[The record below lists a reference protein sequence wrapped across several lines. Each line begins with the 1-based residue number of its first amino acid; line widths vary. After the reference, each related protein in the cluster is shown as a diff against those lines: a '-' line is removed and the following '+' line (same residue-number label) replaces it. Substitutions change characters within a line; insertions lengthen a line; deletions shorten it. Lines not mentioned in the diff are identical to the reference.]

1 MRRRTMAAGGLAS
14 VALVAGGLA
23 WTARGEGSG
32 SGGSDGGAAAPR
44 ATAEVTKKDLEER
57 TEVDGT
63 LGYGDTVEL
72 SLSGASDSSDSP
84 DDSGDGSDP
93 TNPADGDNGD
103 GAGSGT
109 ITHLPD
115 VGTVVRPGETLLEVD
130 GEPVP
135 LMGGERPLWRTLGP
149 GVDDGPDIAQL
160 EYDLVALGIVTT
172 DELTVD
178 GEWTAATTDAVEEWQ
193 ESLGLEETGT
203 VSPGDLVFYPGAV
216 RVTDHPTPVGGS
228 ASGTVLE
235 VSGTTREVTVDLDAT
250 RQTLVER
257 DQDVEIEMPDGST
270 LTGTVS
276 SVGTVATVPD
286 DGSDDP
292 SGEEGEPTIEVTI
305 ALDDPSQAGSF
316 DEAPVT
322 VRVVT
327 DAARDV
333 LAVPVDA
340 LLALAEGGYAVERVS
355 GASSGTG
362 AESGTDGTDGGAGT
376 DGTELVPVE
385 IGAFAD
391 GWVQVTG
398 EVAEGDEVVVPSE

>member
-23 WTARGEGSG
+23 WTTRAEGSG
-32 SGGSDGGAAAPR
+32 SGGSDGDDAAAPQ

-57 TEVDGT
+57 AELDGT
-63 LGYGDTVEL
+63 LGYGDAVEL
-72 SLSGASDSSDSP
+72 SLSGASADASDDSSDSTSP
-84 DDSGDGSDP
+84 TGDDSPTGD
-93 TNPADGDNGD
+93 TGD
-103 GAGSGT
+103 GADSGSGT

-115 VGTVVRPGETLLEVD
+115 VGTVVQPGESLLEVD
-130 GEPVP
+130 GKPVP

-149 GVDDGPDIAQL
+149 GVDDGPDVAQL

-172 DELTVD
+172 GELTVD
-178 GEWTAATTDAVEEWQ
+178 EEWTSATTDAVEEWQ

-203 VSPGDLVFYPGAV
+203 VSPGDMAFYPGAV
-216 RVTDHPTPVGGS
+216 RVTGHPTPVGGS
-228 ASGTVLE
+228 ASGAVLE
-235 VSGTTREVTVDLDAT
+235 VSGTTREVTVDLEAT

-257 DQDVEIEMPDGST
+257 GQDVEVELPDGST
-270 LTGTVS
+270 LAGTVS
-276 SVGTVATVPD
+276 SVGTVATVPED
-286 DGSDDP
+286 SGDDP
-292 SGEEGEPTIEVTI
+292 SEEDGEATVEVTV
-305 ALDDPSQAGSF
+305 ALDDPAQAGSF

-340 LLALAEGGYAVERVS
+340 LLALAEGGYAVERVTGS
-355 GASSGTG
+355 GSSGT
-362 AESGTDGTDGGAGT
+362 S
-376 DGTELVPVE
+376 GTELVPVE

-391 GWVQVTG
+391 GWAQVTG
-398 EVAEGDEVVVPSE
+398 DVAEGDEVVVPGD

>member
-1 MRRRTMAAGGLAS
+1 MRRRAMAAGGLAS

-23 WTARGEGSG
+23 WTARSDGSG
-32 SGGSDGGAAAPR
+32 GDGSDGGDAAPQT
-44 ATAEVTKKDLEER
+44 TAEVTKKDLEER
-57 TEVDGT
+57 AELDGT
-63 LGYGDTVEL
+63 LGYGDTVDL
-72 SLSGASDSSDSP
+72 TLTGSSSS
-84 DDSGDGSDP
+84 DSGDGSDP
-93 TNPADGDNGD
+93 ANPDGSD
-103 GAGSGT
+103 GSDGGGSGT

-115 VGTVVRPGETLLEVD
+115 VGTVVHPGETLLEVD

-135 LMGGERPLWRTLGP
+135 LLGGERPLWRTLGP
-149 GVDDGPDIAQL
+149 GVDDGPDVLQL
-160 EYDLVALGIVTT
+160 EYNLVALGIVTA

-178 GEWTAATTDAVEEWQ
+178 GHWTSATTEAVEEWQ
-193 ESLGLEETGT
+193 DSLGLAETGS
-203 VSPGDLVFYPGAV
+203 VSPGDAVFYPGAV
-216 RVTDHPTPVGGS
+216 RVVDHPTPVGGS

-235 VSGTTREVTVDLDAT
+235 VSGTTQEVTIDLDAT
-250 RQTLVER
+250 RQTLVHR
-257 DQDVEIEMPDGST
+257 GQDVEIELPDGST

-276 SVGTVATVPD
+276 KVGTVATVPD
-286 DGSDDP
+286 DSQNGDQSDD
-292 SGEEGEPTIEVTI
+292 SDPTIEVTV

-340 LLALAEGGYAVERVS
+340 LLALAEGGYAVERV
-355 GASSGTG
+355 TG
-362 AESGTDGTDGGAGT
+362 S
-376 DGTELVPVE
+376 GTELVPVE

-398 EVAEGDEVVVPSE
+398 DVAEGDEVVVPE

>member
-1 MRRRTMAAGGLAS
+1 MRRRTMAASGLAS

-32 SGGSDGGAAAPR
+32 SGGSDGDDAAAPQ

-57 TEVDGT
+57 DEIEGT
-63 LGYGDTVEL
+63 LGYGDAVEL
-72 SLSGASDSSDSP
+72 SLSGAASSP
-84 DDSGDGSDP
+84 DDGSSDPPADDGDGSD
-93 TNPADGDNGD
+93 DGNG
-103 GAGSGT
+103 GSGT

-115 VGTVVRPGETLLEVD
+115 VGTVVQPGETLLEVD
-130 GEPVP
+130 GRPVP
-135 LMGGERPLWRTLGP
+135 LMGGERPLWRTLGA

-178 GEWTAATTDAVEEWQ
+178 EEWTAATTDAVEEWQ

-203 VSPGDLVFYPGAV
+203 VSPGDLVFRPGAV
-216 RVTDHPTPVGGS
+216 RVTGHPTPVGGS
-228 ASGTVLE
+228 GSGTVLE
-235 VSGTTREVTVDLDAT
+235 VTDTTREVTVDLEAT

-257 DQDVEIEMPDGST
+257 DQDVEIELPDGST

-276 SVGTVATVPD
+276 SVGSVATVPED
-286 DGSDDP
+286 SGDDP
-292 SGEEGEPTIEVTI
+292 NAEEAEATIEVTI
-305 ALDDPSQAGSF
+305 ALDDASQAGSF

-322 VRVVT
+322 VQVVT

-340 LLALAEGGYAVERVS
+340 LLALAEGGYAVERVT
-355 GASSGTG
+355 SGT
-362 AESGTDGTDGGAGT
+362 SGTS
-376 DGTELVPVE
+376 GTELVPVE
-385 IGAFAD
+385 MGAFAD

-398 EVAEGDEVVVPSE
+398 DVAEGDEVVVPE

>member
-1 MRRRTMAAGGLAS
+1 MAAGGLAS

-23 WTARGEGSG
+23 WTATADGSG
-32 SGGSDGGAAAPR
+32 SGGSDGGDDAAAPQ

-57 TEVDGT
+57 AELDGT
-63 LGYGDTVEL
+63 LGYGDTVDL
-72 SLSGASDSSDSP
+72 SLSGASDGSDGS
-84 DDSGDGSDP
+84 DGSDNGDGSDP
-93 TNPADGDNGD
+93 TNPSDDGDGNSD
-103 GAGSGT
+103 GGGGSGT
-109 ITHLPD
+109 ITKLPD
-115 VGTVVRPGETLLEVD
+115 IGSVVHPGETLLEVD

-149 GVDDGPDIAQL
+149 GVDDGPDVAQL

-178 GEWTAATTDAVEEWQ
+178 EEWTSATTDAVEEWQ
-193 ESLGLEETGT
+193 ESLGLEETGS

-235 VSGTTREVTVDLDAT
+235 VSGTTQEVTVDLEAT

-257 DQDVEIEMPDGST
+257 GQDVEIELPDGTS

-276 SVGTVATVPD
+276 SIGTVATVPD
-286 DGSDDP
+286 DSGNDDP
-292 SGEEGEPTIEVTI
+292 NADDGEATIEVTI

-340 LLALAEGGYAVERVS
+340 LLALAEGGYAVERV
-355 GASSGTG
+355 TG
-362 AESGTDGTDGGAGT
+362 SETDGSGSS
-376 DGTELVPVE
+376 GTELVPVE

-398 EVAEGDEVVVPSE
+398 DVAEGDEVVVPE

>member
-1 MRRRTMAAGGLAS
+1 MRRRAMAASGLAS

-23 WTARGEGSG
+23 WTTRGEGSG
-32 SGGSDGGAAAPR
+32 SGGSDGDDAAAPQ

-57 TEVDGT
+57 AEVDGT
-63 LGYGDTVEL
+63 IGYGDAVEL
-72 SLSGASDSSDSP
+72 SLSGSSSPSD
-84 DDSGDGSDP
+84 DGSDP
-93 TNPADGDNGD
+93 TNPNGDDGNNGDTGDNGD
-103 GAGSGT
+103 SGSGT
-109 ITHLPD
+109 ITHLPA
-115 VGTVVRPGETLLEVD
+115 VGTVVHPGETLLEVD
-130 GEPVP
+130 GEPVL

-149 GVDDGPDIAQL
+149 GVEDGPDVAQL

-178 GEWTAATTDAVEEWQ
+178 GEWTSATTDAVEEWQ

-203 VSPGDLVFYPGAV
+203 VSPGDLVFHPGAV

-228 ASGTVLE
+228 ASGAVLE
-235 VSGTTREVTVDLDAT
+235 VSGITREVTVDLEAT

-257 DQDVEIEMPDGST
+257 GQDVEIELPDGST
-270 LTGTVS
+270 LAGTVS
-276 SVGTVATVPD
+276 SVGTVATVPED
-286 DGSDDP
+286 SGDDP
-292 SGEEGEPTIEVTI
+292 NAEDAEPTIEVTI
-305 ALDDPSQAGSF
+305 ALDDPSQAGSL

-340 LLALAEGGYAVERVS
+340 LLALAEGGYAVERVTGGE
-355 GASSGTG
+355 GADGTSGT
-362 AESGTDGTDGGAGT
+362 S
-376 DGTELVPVE
+376 GTELVPVE

-398 EVAEGDEVVVPSE
+398 DVAEGDDVVVPE

>member
-1 MRRRTMAAGGLAS
+1 MRRRTMAASGLAS

-23 WTARGEGSG
+23 WTTRAEGSG
-32 SGGSDGGAAAPR
+32 SGGSDGDDAAAPQ

-57 TEVDGT
+57 AELDGT
-63 LGYGDTVEL
+63 LGYGDAVEL
-72 SLSGASDSSDSP
+72 SLSGASDSSDE
-84 DDSGDGSDP
+84 GDGSDP
-93 TNPADGDNGD
+93 TDPSDGDG
-103 GAGSGT
+103 GGSGT

-115 VGTVVRPGETLLEVD
+115 VGTVVHPGETLLEVD
-130 GEPVP
+130 GRPVP
-135 LMGGERPLWRTLGP
+135 LMGGERPLWRTLGA
-149 GVDDGPDIAQL
+149 GVDDGPDVAQL

-178 GEWTAATTDAVEEWQ
+178 EEWTSATTDAVEEWQ

-235 VSGTTREVTVDLDAT
+235 VSGTTQDVTVDLDAT

-257 DQDVEIEMPDGST
+257 GQDVEIELPDGST

-276 SVGTVATVPD
+276 SVGTVATVPED
-286 DGSDDP
+286 SGDEDP
-292 SGEEGEPTIEVTI
+292 NGDSGEATIDVTI
-305 ALDDPSQAGSF
+305 ALDDPSQAGTF

-340 LLALAEGGYAVERVS
+340 LLALAEGGYAVERV
-355 GASSGTG
+355 
-362 AESGTDGTDGGAGT
+362 TDGTSGSSGSS
-376 DGTELVPVE
+376 GTELVPVE

-391 GWVQVTG
+391 GWAQVTG
-398 EVAEGDEVVVPSE
+398 DVAEGDEVVVPE